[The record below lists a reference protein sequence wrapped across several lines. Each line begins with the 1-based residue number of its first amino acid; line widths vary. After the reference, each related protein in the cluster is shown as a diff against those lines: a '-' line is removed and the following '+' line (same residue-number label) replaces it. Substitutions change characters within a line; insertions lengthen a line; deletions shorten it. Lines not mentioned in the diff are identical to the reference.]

1 MPTVHFNKAAFNILL
16 NRSGSA
22 QHCWTSSFDNAAYA
36 DTLSGGQAGSNTLTI
51 YKGTAESFPTWTDRT
66 TRAADVLLTF
76 SLPSTTNSFLDLP
89 NDSATA
95 RRMILGRHLTNQTAA
110 ASGIATWFVCGRSGN
125 DFSNRSAVIGSV
137 GVSGSG
143 ADLEIPTTSI
153 VSGQN
158 YRCNGFYL
166 NLQLSF
172 SF

>member
-1 MPTVHFNKAAFNILL
+1 
-16 NRSGSA
+16 
-22 QHCWTSSFDNAAYA
+22 
-36 DTLSGGQAGSNTLTI
+36 
-51 YKGTAESFPTWTDRT
+51 
-66 TRAADVLLTF
+66 
-76 SLPSTTNSFLDLP
+76 
-89 NDSATA
+89 
-95 RRMILGRHLTNQTAA
+95 MILGRHLTNQAAA
-110 ASGIATWFVCGRSGN
+110 ASGIATWFVCGYNGN

-166 NLQLSF
+166 NLQLNF